1 MRVPAHL
8 TALIGT
14 LVFVAACTAP
24 SATLVSGLP
33 NGAML
38 TLPRGW
44 QMVDIATDP
53 LALNNPLNVGP
64 EVLDAKVFSPDPNE
78 LAASSI
84 VLDGSAPY
92 GFLHVR
98 EFTQE
103 QIAETSIRDL
113 RNGVFPFDKTRAK
126 DPAVLKVI
134 AQTPISD
141 QRGFGEHLTFS
152 VRLPSTAHERRRLD
166 VRDDRPDR
174 HHVAGDEPRVC
185 PLRRVYVRLFRG
197 LPVADRWDR
206 ELMANDDLI
215 VKPPPM
221 ERPSRP
227 KESERTTR
235 KPLAWWDRVKLL
247 LLFATVWVAL
257 VLGAY
262 FRLIGGMSRYDALYY
277 AVRMYP
283 ALLVLFG
290 LELDPADPL
299 PDRRA
304 LEAVLRVLEPDLG
317 PG

>member
-1 MRVPAHL
+1 MRVPVHL

-14 LVFVAACTAP
+14 LVFLAACTAP

-53 LALNNPLNVGP
+53 LAVNNPLNVGP

-134 AQTPISD
+134 DQTAISD
-141 QRGFGEHLTFS
+141 QRGVGEHLTFS
-152 VRLPSTAHERRRLD
+152 VRLPATATSAGVSTSVTIDQTVIMSPATN
-166 VRDDRPDR
+166 
-174 HHVAGDEPRVC
+174 HVSV
-185 PLRRVYVRLFRG
+185 LF
-197 LPVADRWDR
+197 VACTSDCF
-206 ELMANDDLI
+206 EVFQSQIEGI
-215 VKPPPM
+215 VN
-221 ERPSRP
+221 SW
-227 KESERTTR
+227 RTT
-235 KPLAWWDRVKLL
+235 
-247 LLFATVWVAL
+247 T
-257 VLGAY
+257 
-262 FRLIGGMSRYDALYY
+262 
-277 AVRMYP
+277 
-283 ALLVLFG
+283 
-290 LELDPADPL
+290 
-299 PDRRA
+299 
-304 LEAVLRVLEPDLG
+304 
-317 PG
+317 